1 MIRSFANDITERIF
15 RGDEVE
21 GVPLQVQQ
29 LALTRLQILHAATAL
44 SDLEAVT
51 SNRLEFHGDRRGY
64 HCLRLA
70 GLARICFRWEKG
82 HAYEVEL
89 IEYH

>member
-1 MIRSFANDITERIF
+1 MIRSFANDLTEQIF
-15 RGDEVE
+15 RGEEVA
-21 GVPLQVQQ
+21 GVPLRVQQ
-29 LALTRLQILHAATAL
+29 LALTHLQILHAATAL
-44 SDLEAVT
+44 SDLEAIAA
-51 SNRLEFHGDRRGY
+51 NRLEFHGDRRGY

-70 GLARICFRWEKG
+70 GLARICFRWEKS